1 MPSRPNFEERER
13 SPKLNRPRPCPKH
26 RSDPKHLWHKIPLTP
41 SPPASFFNDKKMSDD
56 FHKRVEESI
65 QNPQNMGE
73 MTDADAIGTVGSPGC
88 GDMVRMWLK
97 YKVENGEK
105 IIDKATFQ
113 SFGCETAIAAASLAT
128 ELIRG
133 KTPEQAANMSGA
145 ELAADLGPL
154 PPTKIHCTQLVEDA
168 LRSALSGQAAEA
180 PQSAQPQAE
189 PSSLIDS
196 LNTDRPKESGV
207 KLVFLDSE
215 ESKE

>member
-1 MPSRPNFEERER
+1 
-13 SPKLNRPRPCPKH
+13 
-26 RSDPKHLWHKIPLTP
+26 
-41 SPPASFFNDKKMSDD
+41 MSED
-56 FHKRVEESI
+56 FHKRVEDSI
-65 QNPQNMGE
+65 RNPKNMGE

-97 YKVENGEK
+97 YKVENGKK

-133 KTPEQAANMSGA
+133 KTAEEAANMSGS

-168 LRSALSGQAAEA
+168 LRSALSTNTTEA
-180 PQSAQPQAE
+180 PPAAAAPA
-189 PSSLIDS
+189 PASLIDS
-196 LNTDRPKESGV
+196 LNNDTPKETGV
-207 KLVFLDSE
+207 KLVFLDSDN
-215 ESKE
+215 

>member
-1 MPSRPNFEERER
+1 
-13 SPKLNRPRPCPKH
+13 
-26 RSDPKHLWHKIPLTP
+26 
-41 SPPASFFNDKKMSDD
+41 MSED
-56 FHKRVEESI
+56 FHKRVEDSI
-65 QNPQNMGE
+65 RNPKNMGE

-97 YKVENGEK
+97 YKVENGQK

-133 KTPEQAANMSGA
+133 KTAEEAANMSGS

-168 LRSALSGQAAEA
+168 LRSALSPEGTEEPQEPDVAKTPA
-180 PQSAQPQAE
+180 PA
-189 PSSLIDS
+189 SLIDS
-196 LNTDRPKESGV
+196 LNNETPKDTGV

-215 ESKE
+215 

>member
-1 MPSRPNFEERER
+1 
-13 SPKLNRPRPCPKH
+13 
-26 RSDPKHLWHKIPLTP
+26 
-41 SPPASFFNDKKMSDD
+41 MSED
-56 FHKRVEESI
+56 FHKRVEDSI
-65 QNPQNMGE
+65 RNPKNMGE

-97 YKVENGEK
+97 YKVENGQK
-105 IIDKATFQ
+105 IIDKASFQ

-133 KTPEQAANMSGA
+133 KTPEEAANMSGS

-168 LRSALSGQAAEA
+168 LRSALAPGKEA
-180 PQSAQPQAE
+180 SKPTSSEIKADS

-196 LNTDRPKESGV
+196 LNSDSPKESGV
-207 KLVFLDSE
+207 KLVFLDN
-215 ESKE
+215 ESPS

>member
-1 MPSRPNFEERER
+1 
-13 SPKLNRPRPCPKH
+13 
-26 RSDPKHLWHKIPLTP
+26 
-41 SPPASFFNDKKMSDD
+41 MSED
-56 FHKRVEESI
+56 FHKRVEDSI
-65 QNPQNMGE
+65 RNPKNMGE

-97 YKVENGEK
+97 YKVENGQK

-133 KTPEQAANMSGA
+133 KTADEAANMSGT

-168 LRSALSGQAAEA
+168 LRSALSTDTTEA
-180 PQSAQPQAE
+180 PQAPAA
-189 PSSLIDS
+189 PAPASLIDS
-196 LNTDRPKESGV
+196 LNNDTPKDTGV
-207 KLVFLDSE
+207 KLVFLDSD
-215 ESKE
+215 K

>member
-1 MPSRPNFEERER
+1 
-13 SPKLNRPRPCPKH
+13 
-26 RSDPKHLWHKIPLTP
+26 
-41 SPPASFFNDKKMSDD
+41 MSED
-56 FHKRVEESI
+56 FHKRGEDSI
-65 QNPQNMGE
+65 RNPKNMGE

-97 YKVENGEK
+97 YKVENGQK

-133 KTPEQAANMSGA
+133 KTAEEAANMSGT

-168 LRSALSGQAAEA
+168 LRSALSPDSAEA
-180 PQSAQPQAE
+180 SQTPAAPA
-189 PSSLIDS
+189 PPSLIDS
-196 LNTDRPKESGV
+196 LNNDTPKDTGV
-207 KLVFLDSE
+207 KLVFLDSDN
-215 ESKE
+215 

>member
-1 MPSRPNFEERER
+1 
-13 SPKLNRPRPCPKH
+13 
-26 RSDPKHLWHKIPLTP
+26 
-41 SPPASFFNDKKMSDD
+41 MSED
-56 FHKRVEESI
+56 FHKRVEDSI
-65 QNPQNMGE
+65 RNPKNMGE

-128 ELIRG
+128 ELIKG
-133 KTPEQAANMSGA
+133 KTVDEAASMSGT

-168 LRSALSGQAAEA
+168 LRSALTPES
-180 PQSAQPQAE
+180 AE
-189 PSSLIDS
+189 PEVEAASKPADTAPAASLIDS
-196 LNTDRPKESGV
+196 LNSDAPKETGV
-207 KLVFLDSE
+207 KLVFLDE
-215 ESKE
+215 DAN